1 MQVDNPSVGMAGAPT
16 QEKRVIRS
24 RARAADLHKTC
35 YRYGLGVQKP
45 REERVTVGMH
55 NKIVLD
61 TKYIPHREKCV
72 TYTNFIERGTRIFA
86 DHFGQHGFI
95 NARIGCDFSSAVRV
109 SICIW
114 AHIG

>member
-1 MQVDNPSVGMAGAPT
+1 MVGAPT
-16 QEKRVIRS
+16 QEKRAIRS
-24 RARAADLHKTC
+24 RARAAGLHKTC

-55 NKIVLD
+55 NKIVVD
-61 TKYIPHREKCV
+61 TKYILHREKFV
-72 TYTNFIERGTRIFA
+72 TYTNSIQMASPRTIA